1 METFETFPL
10 PEDMQVIDSH
20 THIHSSFQFTESGA
34 SISCAQLLEAYRQ
47 NGEFSHIA
55 VLAIPY
61 LRDRD
66 VCQNLMVALMKLN
79 NPNVFGYGGLVYPDQ
94 PVTLPFR
101 GGLSPEEQLD
111 DLLAVGFDGIKMLE
125 SKPNAR
131 KLLGLA
137 LDDMAYDPFFSKLEQ
152 QQTHLIWHVNDPDN
166 FWDPETF
173 RGTGLNPAWCYAGE
187 GFLSYE
193 EIYSEVFHVLE
204 RHPNLNVTFA
214 HLFFMSEQPDRLE
227 ALFEKY
233 PRLCVDLAPGIEM
246 FPGMSSAQPRWKEIF
261 TKYADRIVFSTDHAP
276 MSARIQKPIAPS
288 YLYRF
293 LLTEDHFTF
302 YTGKQIQG
310 LGLEKDIVR
319 KILAGNFL
327 RQTGGAPKPICRD
340 ALKAYLQKYEPLI
353 THAENKACIFAQCET
368 EGLL

>member
-1 METFETFPL
+1 MPL
-10 PEDMQVIDSH
+10 RPKRVKYRKQSKGNRGGWA
-20 THIHSSFQFTESGA
+20 TSGA
-34 SISCAQLLEAYRQ
+34 ELAY
-47 NGEFSHIA
+47 GEFGLKATTRGFLTATQIEA
-55 VLAIPY
+55 CRVAIN
-61 LRDRD
+61 RE
-66 VCQNLMVALMKLN
+66 MKRKGKLWIR
-79 NPNVFGYGGLVYPDQ
+79 VFPDK
-94 PVTLPFR
+94 PVTRKPIEVR
-101 GGLSPEEQLD
+101 MGGGKGNPEFW
-111 DLLAVGFDGIKMLE
+111 AVAATQPKIQVHPLGIGGKEDPARLVFDSVTGDGIQVTLVDLGDHFRIICADIELVKVPHPMPKLPVAQIMYRH
-125 SKPNAR
+125 KPN
-131 KLLGLA
+131 
-137 LDDMAYDPFFSKLEQ
+137 
-152 QQTHLIWHVNDPDN
+152 
-166 FWDPETF
+166 F
-173 RGTGLNPAWCYAGE
+173 RIGTAAWCYAGE

-261 TKYADRIVFSTDHAP
+261 TKYADRIVFSTDYAP
-276 MSARIQKPIAPS
+276 MSARIQKPFAPS

-310 LGLEKDIVR
+310 LGLEKDIVQ
-319 KILAGNFL
+319 KILAGNYL
-327 RQTGGAPKPICRD
+327 RQIGGAPKPICRD